1 MTYRKICEFESSAY
15 GLTGISV
22 DDERVWIEQAPEDE
36 MFGEVN
42 DIVCITREEALK
54 LVEALQKELA

>member
-22 DDERVWIEQAPEDE
+22 DDERVWIEQIPEITSEDPD
-36 MFGEVN
+36 N